1 MIARPFTAS
10 LFVLA
15 AHSMA
20 AAQGLPS
27 STTVSSAA
35 LYARAQLSTDFDQGG
50 SFSWG
55 GLLASG
61 SVLHQ
66 FTPQFA
72 AGVSLRYEYQDW
84 HFSNP
89 VAFGGTAPWNNLN
102 FPQVGAA
109 FVYTPAEDWR
119 LALIPTVEWAYEN
132 GASTG
137 DALNYGAVVTA
148 ARVLS
153 PGLTLGLGAA
163 VYHQIYTTKVF
174 PFPVVDWKIDG
185 HWKLTNPFQAGPAG
199 GAGLELTYAFN
210 DRWEMGA
217 GGSYRSLVYRLAA
230 DGPVGNGIGEN
241 KFIPLFLR
249 VSYQLE
255 PRTQLD
261 FYAAALTG
269 GKLTVKNA
277 SGNDVTN
284 DAYQTAPA
292 LGVTLQTRF

>member
-1 MIARPFTAS
+1 MIVRPLAAS
-10 LFVLA
+10 LLVLA
-15 AHSMA
+15 VSSTA
-20 AAQGLPS
+20 AAQALLPG
-27 STTVSSAA
+27 TTISSAA

-50 SFSWG
+50 SFNWG

-66 FTPQFA
+66 FTPQVA

-89 VAFGGTAPWNNLN
+89 AAFGGVAPWKNLN

-137 DALNYGAVVTA
+137 DALNYGAVVSA
-148 ARVLS
+148 AKVFS
-153 PGLTLGLGAA
+153 PTLTLGLGAA
-163 VYHQIYTTKVF
+163 VYHQIYTTKVY
-174 PFPVVDWKIDG
+174 PFPVVDWQIDA

-199 GAGLELTYAFN
+199 GAGLELTYAID
-210 DRWEMGA
+210 DRWQVGA

-241 KFIPLFLR
+241 NFIPLFLR
-249 VSYQLE
+249 VSYQLGQ
-255 PRTQLD
+255 RTQLD

-284 DAYQTAPA
+284 DAYRTAPA